1 MGFFG
6 GGGGGT
12 TPVNM
17 VGASSGTAGT
27 AGYVPAPAA
36 GDQASLLAGDA
47 TFSNLPSVQ
56 RAFLNTSQE
65 ALPLMSYRNGT
76 GGVGPSS
83 GQLYLNHV
91 FCPAATYTKLGV
103 YVGFGS
109 ASAANTTYRV
119 GVYDCDQATL
129 APVNRIYQ
137 SAETNFFSLSTS
149 ILVSSLSIAITK
161 AGWYCVAFIMAN
173 RGSWTARGLGTS
185 PYIFITSRT
194 SDTGADIS
202 GMYVTHTGTSDNLPT
217 SITASNI
224 LFTNASINS
233 YLQKT

>member
-1 MGFFG
+1 MGFLG
-6 GGGGGT
+6 GGS
-12 TPVNM
+12 PSNL
-17 VGASSGTAGT
+17 VGATSSSGGTAGLC
-27 AGYVPAPAA
+27 PAPAA
-36 GDQASLLAGDA
+36 GEQSSLLAGDA
-47 TFSNLPSVQ
+47 TFTNLPSVQ

-76 GGVGPSS
+76 GGVGPNS

-119 GVYDCDQATL
+119 GVYDCDQTTL

-161 AGWYCVAFIMAN
+161 AGWYYVAFIMAN

-185 PYIFITSRT
+185 PYTFITSRS
-194 SDTGADIS
+194 SDTNADIN
-202 GMYVTHTGTSDNLPT
+202 GLYVTHTGTSDNLPT